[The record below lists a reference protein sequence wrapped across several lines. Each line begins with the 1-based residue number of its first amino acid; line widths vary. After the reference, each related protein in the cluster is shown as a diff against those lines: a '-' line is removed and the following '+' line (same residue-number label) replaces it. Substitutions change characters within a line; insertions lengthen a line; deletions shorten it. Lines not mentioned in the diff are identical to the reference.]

1 MNLLISKFGKFWR
14 VITEDRRSGI
24 VERLFVPNK
33 VLEFIRHYLQER
45 KP

>member
-14 VITEDRRSGI
+14 VVTEDRKSGI
-24 VERLFVPNK
+24 VERLFLPSK
-33 VLEFIRHYLQER
+33 VVSFIKYYLQEK